1 MGRRRKETV
10 ERKMKSSYNRITF
23 RHGLDTG
30 AGMKLKRKE
39 QRWRWCERHGT
50 ESRDGVGAVGEALP
64 WKPGWVT
71 SSPGLP
77 C

>member
-1 MGRRRKETV
+1 MWRRRKETV
-10 ERKMKSSYNRITF
+10 ERKMKSNYNRITF

-30 AGMKLKRKE
+30 ARMKPKRKE
-39 QRWRWCERHGT
+39 QRWRWCERHGI
-50 ESRDGVGAVGEALP
+50 ESRDGDGAVREALP
-64 WKPGWVT
+64 WKPGWIT